1 MRQIRITAGSISQT
15 ATLNDTQT
23 AQLVW
28 DVLPFAASASRWGDE
43 LYFTIPVDTETE
55 RGQPTVSPGDL
66 AYWEPGSAF
75 CLFWGPT
82 PISSPDEIRPANP
95 VTVFG
100 RLDGDP
106 SAFDE
111 FRSGTRVKVERISDD

>member
-1 MRQIRITAGSISQT
+1 VRQIRITAGAISQT

-28 DVLPFAASASRWGDE
+28 DALPFAAAASRWGDE
-43 LYFTIPVDTETE
+43 LYFTIPVDTDTE
-55 RGQPTVSPGDL
+55 RGQPTVSAGDL

-82 PISSPDEIRPANP
+82 PISGPDEIRPANP

-100 RLDGDP
+100 KLDGDP
-106 SAFDE
+106 AAFDE
-111 FRSGTRVKVERISDD
+111 FRSGTRVRVERIPNG

>member
-1 MRQIRITAGSISQT
+1 VRQIRITAGDVVQT

-28 DVLPFAASASRWGDE
+28 EALPFKGRASRWGDE
-43 LYFTIPVDTETE
+43 LYFTIPVDTCTE
-55 RGQPTVSPGDL
+55 RGQETVSAGDL
-66 AYWEPGSAF
+66 AYWEAGSAL

-106 SAFDE
+106 LAFDE
-111 FRSGTRVKVERISDD
+111 FESGTRVRVERIEP